1 MKKIIISLIVCM
13 GSIGLTFSQ
22 APATFKYQA
31 VVRDISGNIIA
42 TQVVKFRINLLKG
55 SPGGT
60 SSYSEIHTTATNQF
74 GIANLEIG
82 TGSSQLGSIDTIQWG
97 NADYFIKID
106 LDPTGSS
113 GYTTMGTT
121 QLLSV
126 PYALYANKSQKS
138 LNDNDTSAT
147 NEIQTLSYNSGQLSI
162 SNGNT
167 VSIGGVRTLAGKV
180 WGGVSYSGDEY
191 NVNCVADG
199 IYNIA
204 FITPMTTA
212 PIIVARAQ
220 DNANP
225 THTFVPKITN
235 ITVNGF
241 SITAEDENHPVS
253 NIHICSFIAV
263 GN

>member
-1 MKKIIISLIVCM
+1 MKKLIFTLLLCLVTT
-13 GSIGLTFSQ
+13 GLIFAQ

-31 VVRDISGNIIA
+31 VVRDISGNIIP
-42 TQVVKFRINLLKG
+42 TQVVKFRITLLKG
-55 SPGGT
+55 SPTGT
-60 SSYSEIHTTATNQF
+60 ESYKEQHTTATNQF

-82 TGSSQLGSIDTIQWG
+82 TGSSQVGIIDTIQWG
-97 NADYFIKID
+97 NANYFIKIE

-126 PYALYANKSQKS
+126 PYALYASKSQKS

-147 NEIQTLSYNSGQLSI
+147 NEIQTLSYSSGQLSI
-162 SNGNT
+162 SNGN
-167 VSIGGVRTLAGKV
+167 SINIGGNRTLFGKV
-180 WGGVSYSGDEY
+180 WGGVSYSGDGY

-199 IYNIA
+199 IYNLA
-204 FITPMTTA
+204 FITPFTTA

-220 DNANP
+220 DNAFPNE
-225 THTFVPKITN
+225 TFVPSITN
-235 ITVNGF
+235 ITINGF
-241 SITAEDENHPVS
+241 SIVAQDDNHPAN
-253 NIHICSFIAV
+253 NIHVCSFIVV